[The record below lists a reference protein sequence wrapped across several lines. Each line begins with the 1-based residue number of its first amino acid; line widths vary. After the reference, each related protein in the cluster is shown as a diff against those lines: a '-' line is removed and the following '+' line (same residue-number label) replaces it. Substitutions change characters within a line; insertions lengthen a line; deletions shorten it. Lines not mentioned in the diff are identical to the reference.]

1 MPDFIWTL
9 GSFIFFTALVGV
21 ISWYLT
27 RNDNLS
33 TNTGYFLAGR
43 SLSGVV
49 ICGSLILT
57 NLSAEQL
64 IGLNGNGFMDGLA
77 CMSWEVTSGFTLV
90 LLALLFLP
98 RYLKGGF
105 TTVPEFLERRYDKQ
119 TRNIVTG
126 LFLLSL
132 VIVTLPIV
140 LYAGGIAMNSLFN
153 VSELLGISNDAALN
167 LVIILSG
174 LIGGTYAIFGG
185 LKAVAVS
192 DTINGV
198 GLIIGGLLIPI
209 LGFITLG
216 DGSFFEGVDK
226 LIVEHPEKMNAIGG
240 EGSTTP
246 FATIFT
252 GILLVNTF
260 YWATNQQI
268 VQRAFAARN
277 LAEGQKGVL
286 YAGFIKIIV
295 PIILVIP
302 GIIAFALYGDRIEK
316 QDMAYAVLVSEVL
329 PLPLVG
335 FFGAVLLGA
344 VLSTFDSA
352 LNSAS
357 TMFCLNWY
365 KPMINP
371 KISDKNLVKVG
382 KIFGTVLVVFS
393 ILIAP
398 HIAKAPE
405 GLYVF
410 MRSIMGFF
418 NIPILAVVL
427 VGFLSRKIPP
437 IGAKIAIAFFMI
449 CYALYKFVLDI
460 QVHYLHVYGILFVGC
475 CIIMYVSGKIAPM
488 EKAYEDYDAKAVDLT
503 PWVWANAVSAFLIC
517 TTIYVYVLFSKI
529 GIIYQGE
536 EYGGRFAVITAIYLV
551 VTLSIMYL
559 IKKRDAKKIAQTSKA
574 Q

>member
-1 MPDFIWTL
+1 MGSFIRTI

-27 RNDNLS
+27 RNDRLD

-64 IGLNGNGFMDGLA
+64 IGLNGNGFKDGLS

-90 LLALLFLP
+90 LMALLFLP

-105 TTVPEFLERRYDKQ
+105 TTVPEYLERRFDSQ

-132 VIVTLPIV
+132 VLVTLPIV

-153 VSELLGISNDAALN
+153 VSELLNIPEDDALF
-167 LVIILSG
+167 LVIVLSG
-174 LIGGTYAIFGG
+174 VIGGIYAVFGG

-192 DTINGV
+192 DTINGI
-198 GLIIGGLLIPI
+198 GLIIGGLLIP
-209 LGFITLG
+209 FIGLSMLG
-216 DGSFFEGVDK
+216 DGSILSGIDR
-226 LIVEHPEKMNAIGG
+226 LIVEHPDKMNAIGS
-240 EGSTTP
+240 EKSSTP
-246 FATIFT
+246 FSTIFT

-260 YWATNQQI
+260 YWCTNQQI
-268 VQRAFAARN
+268 VQRAFAAKN

-286 YAGFIKIIV
+286 FAGLVKIIV
-295 PIILVIP
+295 PIILVVP
-302 GIIAFALYGDRIEK
+302 GVIAYALFGDQISK
-316 QDMAYAVLVSEVL
+316 QDMAYAVLVRETL

-357 TMFCLNWY
+357 TMFCLNLY
-365 KPMINP
+365 KPVVNP
-371 KISDKNLVKVG
+371 AVDDVKLVRIG
-382 KIFGTVLVVFS
+382 KLFGCVLVVFS
-393 ILIAP
+393 IIIAP
-398 HIAKAPE
+398 YIAKAPE

-410 MRSIMGFF
+410 MRSVMGFF
-418 NIPILAVVL
+418 NIPIPAVVL
-427 VGFLSRKIPP
+427 VGFVTKRVPP
-437 IGAKIAIAFFMI
+437 VGAKIAIAFFMI

-460 QVHYLHVYGILFVGC
+460 DIHYLHVYGILFICC
-475 CIIMYVSGKIAPM
+475 CIIMYLSGRIKPM
-488 EKAYEDYDAKAVDLT
+488 EKLYEDYDAKAVDMT
-503 PWVWANAVSAFLIC
+503 PWKWANSAAAFLI
-517 TTIYVYVLFSKI
+517 TTTVYVYVLFSPL
-529 GIIYQGE
+529 GIIGFGE
-536 EYGGRFAVITAIYLV
+536 EYGMRLSVITLIYVGVTTALV
-551 VTLSIMYL
+551 LLLKHKDRISS
-559 IKKRDAKKIAQTSKA
+559 AKSADV
-574 Q
+574 

>member
-1 MPDFIWTL
+1 MTKRDSNILKCLAIILMLCHHLFMYVNWPGFYTL
-9 GSFIFFTALVGV
+9 AYGPLF
-21 ISWYLT
+21 
-27 RNDNLS
+27 S
-33 TNTGYFLAGR
+33 TP
-43 SLSGVV
+43 
-49 ICGSLILT
+49 
-57 NLSAEQL
+57 E
-64 IGLNGNGFMDGLA
+64 
-77 CMSWEVTSGFTLV
+77 
-90 LLALLFLP
+90 LLAHFGKMGNACVSIFVFVTAYGTSVSYRHRDMQDGYALME
-98 RYLKGGF
+98 KS
-105 TTVPEFLERRYDKQ
+105 TER
-119 TRNIVTG
+119 
-126 LFLLSL
+126 
-132 VIVTLPIV
+132 
-140 LYAGGIAMNSLFN
+140 
-153 VSELLGISNDAALN
+153 
-167 LVIILSG
+167 
-174 LIGGTYAIFGG
+174 LI
-185 LKAVAVS
+185 K
-192 DTINGV
+192 
-198 GLIIGGLLIPI
+198 
-209 LGFITLG
+209 
-216 DGSFFEGVDK
+216 
-226 LIVEHPEKMNAIGG
+226 
-240 EGSTTP
+240 
-246 FATIFT
+246 
-252 GILLVNTF
+252 LLVNF
-260 YWATNQQI
+260 QFVY
-268 VQRAFAARN
+268 
-277 LAEGQKGVL
+277 
-286 YAGFIKIIV
+286 
-295 PIILVIP
+295 
-302 GIIAFALYGDRIEK
+302 IIAFALYGDRIEK

>member
-1 MPDFIWTL
+1 MPDFVWTI

-21 ISWYLT
+21 VSWYLT
-27 RNDNLS
+27 RNDNLN

-43 SLSGVV
+43 SLSGIV

-64 IGLNGNGFMDGLA
+64 IGLNGNGFMDGMS

-90 LLALLFLP
+90 LMALIFLP

-105 TTVPEFLERRYDKQ
+105 TTIPEYLERRYDKQ

-132 VIVTLPIV
+132 VLVTLPIV

-153 VSELLGISNDAALN
+153 VSELLGISNEDSLE

-174 LIGGTYAIFGG
+174 VIGGLYAIFGG

-192 DTINGV
+192 DTINGI
-198 GLIIGGLLIPI
+198 GLLIGGLLIPV
-209 LGFITLG
+209 LGLMALG
-216 DGSFFEGVDK
+216 DGSILDGMHN
-226 LIVEHPEKMNAIGG
+226 LIVNYPEKMNSIGS
-240 EGSTTP
+240 EKSSP
-246 FATIFT
+246 PIATIFT

-260 YWATNQQI
+260 YWCTNQQI
-268 VQRAFAARN
+268 VQRAFAAKN
-277 LAEGQKGVL
+277 LVEGQKGVL
-286 YAGFIKIIV
+286 FAGFIKLLV
-295 PIILVIP
+295 PFILVIP
-302 GIIAFALYGDRIEK
+302 GIIAYALFKDEIGK
-316 QDMAYAVLVSEVL
+316 QDMAYAILVNHVL

-357 TMFCLNWY
+357 TMFCLNLY
-365 KPMINP
+365 KPVFAPN
-371 KISDKNLVKVG
+371 ISDKKLVTVG
-382 KIFGTVLVVFS
+382 KVFGIILVVFS
-393 ILIAP
+393 IVIAP
-398 HIAKAPE
+398 YIAKAPE

-427 VGFLSRKIPP
+427 VGFFSHRIPP
-437 IGAKIAIAFFMI
+437 IGAKIAIVFFMV
-449 CYALYKFVLDI
+449 CYALYKFVFNI
-460 QVHYLHVYGILFVGC
+460 PVHYLHVYGFLFVC
-475 CIIMYVSGKIAPM
+475 CVLIMYISGKIAPM
-488 EKAYEDYDAKAVDLT
+488 EKAYYDYEAKVVDLT
-503 PWVWANAVSAFLIC
+503 PWKWARAGSAFIIIS
-517 TTIYVYVLFSKI
+517 TIFIYLLFSPM
-529 GIIYQGE
+529 GIVGYGE
-536 EYGGRFAVITAIYLV
+536 EYGGRLAMIAVIYLA
-551 VTLSIMYL
+551 LSAAVCGYL
-559 IKKRDAKKIAQTSKA
+559 YHVDNKKIHESNAQ
-574 Q
+574 